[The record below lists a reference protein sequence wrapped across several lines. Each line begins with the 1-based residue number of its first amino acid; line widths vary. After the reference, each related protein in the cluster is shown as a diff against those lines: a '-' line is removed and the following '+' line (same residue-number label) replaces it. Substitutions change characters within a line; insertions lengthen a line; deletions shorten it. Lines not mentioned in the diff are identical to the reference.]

1 MADGTVE
8 FEVLGRLL
16 TLVRRVRREH
26 RLTGGRVHDLLA
38 IGIDQRLAWLHH
50 AGRRGGA
57 TGGLR
62 RGRRR
67 WRLVAQG
74 TRHTLRTIAGGTLF
88 VDRLLAAQCR
98 LVRIE
103 LLGCRLDRTEI
114 HVGRDFGLVTVVAQ
128 HRLQD
133 VVHALGEHA
142 FHATAVV
149 ELLAGHGQFGVF
161 RLIREQIALLVDHGD
176 LRLAELGN
184 AGRHQVDDGHH
195 LTRLQGTT
203 GIEFNQNRSARL
215 ALVAHE
221 HRTFRDRQVHAGTL
235 DVVQAGNGAGQFAF
249 QAATIAGRFHELAG
263 AQPLFLVEDFKTDV
277 AVAGSDTSARE
288 LEPRAGQVVGLDQQ
302 GTGIGFDGVRDI
314 GGGQGIHD
322 LLGVHAG
329 KAAVQRPVVWLLGPQ
344 HHGKTN
350 RHARRQ
356 ADQQAHL
363 TQHGH
368 LGEVFQEGQP
378 EQRRFAVYWS
388 GLGRNVIGDCFCH
401 DSISSLNR
409 HLHDVLVS
417 LNQLVTH
424 LGQRLERHAGLLRGN
439 HHVRQVDAAFS
450 DLEGTGQLTGS
461 LLGVVHFIDGLT
473 EHVGKAA
480 AIQFRDGGSR
490 FRRRHGVHLHGA
502 HIQHQPIEFN
512 TLAHDFSLWRPAIF

>member
-1 MADGTVE
+1 M
-8 FEVLGRLL
+8 
-16 TLVRRVRREH
+16 
-26 RLTGGRVHDLLA
+26 
-38 IGIDQRLAWLHH
+38 
-50 AGRRGGA
+50 
-57 TGGLR
+57 
-62 RGRRR
+62 
-67 WRLVAQG
+67 
-74 TRHTLRTIAGGTLF
+74 F
-88 VDRLLAAQCR
+88 VDRLLAAQRR
-98 LVRIE
+98 LIRVE
-103 LLGCRLDRTEI
+103 LLGSRLDRTEI

-161 RLIREQIALLVDHGD
+161 RLIGEQVALLVDHGD
-176 LRLAELGN
+176 LRLAEFGN
-184 AGRHQVDDGHH
+184 AGRHQVDDGHD
-195 LTRLQGTT
+195 LAGFQGTT
-203 GIEFNQNRSARL
+203 GIELNQNRSARL

-221 HRTFRDRQVHAGTL
+221 HRTFRDRQMHAGTL

-249 QAATIAGRFHELAG
+249 EAATVAGRFHELAG
-263 AQPLFLVEDFKTDV
+263 AKPLLLVEDFKTDV
-277 AVAGSDTSARE
+277 AVAGSDTSGRE
-288 LEPRAGQVVGLDQQ
+288 LEPRSGQVIGLDQQ

-329 KAAVQRPVVWLLGPQ
+329 KAAVQRPVVRLLGPQ

-350 RHARRQ
+350 RHARCQ

-401 DSISSLNR
+401 DSISS
-409 HLHDVLVS
+409 
-417 LNQLVTH
+417 
-424 LGQRLERHAGLLRGN
+424 
-439 HHVRQVDAAFS
+439 F
-450 DLEGTGQLTGS
+450 
-461 LLGVVHFIDGLT
+461 
-473 EHVGKAA
+473 K
-480 AIQFRDGGSR
+480 
-490 FRRRHGVHLHGA
+490 
-502 HIQHQPIEFN
+502 
-512 TLAHDFSLWRPAIF
+512 PASA